1 MAKITLNDH
10 LDDMME
16 RLMSEDI
23 SSENLEKEIKRAEA
37 LCNVAAMKIE
47 DKKVGVQ
54 FVRYMSQG
62 QISPNMIPTS
72 LVENHKQISNG
83 NNS

>member
-1 MAKITLNDH
+1 MAKLTLNDH

-23 SSENLEKEIKRAEA
+23 NSEDLEIEIKRAEA
-37 LCNVAAMKIE
+37 LCSVAAMKIE

-62 QISPNMIPTS
+62 EISPSMIPAS
-72 LVENHKQISNG
+72 LVENQKQLGNG
-83 NNS
+83 NT

>member
-1 MAKITLNDH
+1 MAKLTLNDH

-16 RLMSEDI
+16 RLMSEDLCETDLDI
-23 SSENLEKEIKRAEA
+23 EIKRAEA

-47 DKKVGVQ
+47 DKKVGLQ

-62 QISPNMIPTS
+62 QISQNMIPAA
-72 LVENHKQISNG
+72 LVENQKQLGNG
-83 NNS
+83 NT

>member
-1 MAKITLNDH
+1 MAKLTLNDH

-16 RLMSEDI
+16 RLMSEDLCETDLDI
-23 SSENLEKEIKRAEA
+23 EIKRAEA

-62 QISPNMIPTS
+62 QINANMLPSS
-72 LVENHKQISNG
+72 LIEDQKQLGNG
-83 NNS
+83 NT